1 MSVTIQRFN
10 LGKVLEAILF
20 VASKVPEPTLHKISK
35 MFYFADKL
43 HLERYGCV
51 LSEDTYHAMEYG
63 PVPSHIYNIM
73 KYAGG
78 SETVPPVDKS
88 PKIRDAM
95 RLLGDRRTVEV
106 RRAPDI
112 DILSESEIE
121 CLVDAIAAHGRKSFG
136 RLSDETHDSAWK
148 SVAENEAIPLREIV
162 NTLPNAQEVSSYLY
176 A

>member
-1 MSVTIQRFN
+1 MAVTIQRFN
-10 LGKVLEAILF
+10 LDKVLEAILL

-78 SETVPPVDKS
+78 AENLPPTDKS
-88 PKIRDAM
+88 PAIRAAM
-95 RLLGDRRTVEV
+95 KLLADRRTVSALRDPNLDV
-106 RRAPDI
+106 
-112 DILSESEIE
+112 LSESEVE
-121 CLVDAIAAHGRKSFG
+121 CLLDVINEHGKKSLG
-136 RLSDETHDSAWK
+136 RLSDDTHDSAWK
-148 SVAENEAIPLREIV
+148 SVAENETIPLKAIV
-162 NTLPNAQEVSSYLY
+162 DTLPNAEEVSRYLF

>member
-78 SETVPPVDKS
+78 AENVPPVDKS

-95 RLLGDRRTVEV
+95 RLLRDHRTVEV
-106 RRAPDI
+106 RREPDV

-121 CLVDAIAAHGRKSFG
+121 CLVDAITTHGKKSFG

-162 NTLPNAQEVSSYLY
+162 NTLPNAKEVSSYLY